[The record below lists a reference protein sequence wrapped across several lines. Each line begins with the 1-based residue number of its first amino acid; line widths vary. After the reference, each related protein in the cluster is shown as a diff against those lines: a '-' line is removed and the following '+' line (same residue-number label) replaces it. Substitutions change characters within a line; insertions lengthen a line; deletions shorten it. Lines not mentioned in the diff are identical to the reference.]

1 MIVVFVMT
9 AGPSLAALA
18 TDTTPVCE
26 TAEKPLSAPP
36 PKFPAL
42 LHNEF
47 EGTAKVSFVVK
58 QDGRVAD
65 VVIRSMSLSPVG
77 HARREPVG
85 YREAIVASVR
95 QWRYPRRSSNG
106 RRTVPIQVGSE
117 SAER

>member
-9 AGPSLAALA
+9 VGPSLAALA

-26 TAEKPLSAPP
+26 TIERPLSAPP

-42 LHNEF
+42 LHNEL
-47 EGTAKVSFVVK
+47 EGTAQVSFVVK
-58 QDGRVAD
+58 QGGRVAD

-95 QWRYPRRSSNG
+95 QWRYPRQDFNC
-106 RRTVPIQVGSE
+106 RRTLPIRVRSE
-117 SAER
+117 GAE